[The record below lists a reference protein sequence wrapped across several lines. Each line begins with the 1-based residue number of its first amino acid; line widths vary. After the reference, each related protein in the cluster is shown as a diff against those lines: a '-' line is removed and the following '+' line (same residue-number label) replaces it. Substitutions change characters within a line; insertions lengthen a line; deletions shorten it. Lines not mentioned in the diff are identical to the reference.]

1 MNRRRL
7 IAASIAVAIAWRPAI
22 GAPRPNARVG
32 YLELV
37 KESDGEML
45 YREFVEGLQGQGYVE
60 GRNLRMVR
68 RSAEAKPEHLRHL
81 AAELG
86 AAKVDVILATSAD
99 AARNAKF
106 GAPRIPTVFVT
117 SGDPMLEGLV
127 ASLSRP
133 QGYLTGLTTRG
144 EDLTAKR
151 LEILKEAFPRI
162 RTVAVVGSNVSIS
175 RVAFDEAA
183 RRLQL
188 GILQFPVHQFDDY
201 RDAAAAIATR
211 SAADA
216 VLVVEDADAVTELYI
231 FVRLMMATRRP
242 VMFNADVFVENGGL
256 MAYGVSLRQ
265 QYRRAAH
272 FAARLLE
279 GAKPSD
285 LPVELPTRYELVVNL
300 RAAEEYAIVVPREF
314 LLRADRVI
322 RP

>member
-45 YREFVEGLQGQGYVE
+45 YREFVEGLQGQGYLE

-68 RSAEAKPEHLRHL
+68 RSAGAKPERLRHL

-99 AARNAKF
+99 AARQVKF

-117 SGDPMLEGLV
+117 SGDPILEGLV

-151 LEILKEAFPRI
+151 LEILKEAFPKI

-201 RDAAAAIATR
+201 RDAAAAIAR
-211 SAADA
+211 SSADA
-216 VLVVEDADAVTELYI
+216 VLVVEDADAVTDLYI

-242 VMFNADVFVENGGL
+242 VMFNADDFVDNHGL
-256 MAYGVSLRQ
+256 MAFGVSMRQ

-285 LPVELPTRYELVVNL
+285 LPVEQPTRYELVINL
-300 RAAEEYAIVVPREF
+300 RVAEEYSIVLPRE
-314 LLRADRVI
+314 LLMRADRVI